1 MSVPSPSVNPMT
13 DARDPALEAVLALPD
28 EASAVVLGAPG
39 TGKTGALLGLL
50 ERRLAAGSI
59 AADEAMILAP
69 SRQAAT
75 RLRDVAGVRLGV
87 PTNGPL
93 VRTVTSLAF
102 DLVGAARLEAGLE
115 PPRLLSGAEQ
125 DRIIAE
131 LLEGE
136 AEGVGDSRWPR
147 GFDPEVRRLRG
158 FRTELRELAMRM
170 TELGL
175 DPAGLTATGERMGRP
190 AWSAAGRFLRGYQ
203 SVLDQFRAEYLDSA
217 ELLASAAL
225 LAPASPRLDRLRL
238 LLIDDVQDLPRGAL
252 DLVRSVARRGVPV
265 IAAGDPDVSGSGYR
279 GAGLEVLARPEQLLG
294 ATGAR
299 LLRLEVS
306 HRQPAGL
313 RAFTQAVTERIGTAG
328 AVGHRAAASLEPG
341 GAILRIEG
349 ESRAR
354 ELAAV
359 ARRLRE
365 AHLLEGVA
373 WKDMAVVVRSGS
385 LVPLVERALRLGEVP
400 VRTSAASTPVR
411 EALAARHLLLATAA
425 ALGARE
431 LDAALGEELL
441 LGPLGGLDRIAVRR
455 LRLALRTEELAG
467 GGVRGSDEL
476 LAEALV
482 APERL
487 ATVDSPQA
495 RRAAKLARSLE
506 HLRERVERSSV
517 EELLWALWER
527 SGLAEIWGAQ
537 SAGSG
542 PTAVEANR
550 HLDGV
555 VALFEAAR
563 RFAER
568 SPDGSASE
576 FVEEMLLADVPE
588 DTLAPQA
595 AEHAVLVTT
604 PPGVVGR
611 EFEVVAVAGLQEG
624 VWPNR
629 RLRGAI
635 FAPQELAEA
644 VDGIDGG
651 TVDRRREV
659 LGDELRML
667 ALAVSRARALLVL
680 SCTANDEEE
689 PSPFLRLLPPDT
701 PVQAGAAERPFTL
714 RGLVGRLRREAAG
727 GVLEAAPGGPSS
739 EPVLSARAGG
749 AARALARL
757 AAADAVGAHPDG
769 WYGLAEPS
777 TVHPL
782 VDLDGVNAD
791 GEPNRVAVSPSAI
804 DTFETCPL
812 HWFLDRVGGGSSNV
826 SSGLGTIIHDVME
839 HAESTDVER
848 LWAGVDA
855 RWPELVIEAGWQEAA
870 ERRKARS
877 LTEALAEYLQD
888 FERGG
893 GELLG
898 AETGFEIA
906 DGRARLRG
914 TIDRVERGADGTV
927 VIVDLKTGRSVP
939 SAAAMDEHPQL
950 AAYQLA
956 VDAGA
961 VPAVPEGAELGGA
974 KLVIVSSGVRGKRYR
989 EPVQQRFDEERREA
1003 FRARVQAAAEGMAG
1017 RVFLARIDEHCLA
1030 PHAFGDCKVHVI
1042 GEVSG

>member
-1 MSVPSPSVNPMT
+1 MAMT
-13 DARDPALEAVLALPD
+13 EARDPALEAVLSLPP

-39 TGKTGALLGLL
+39 TGKTGALLELL
-50 ERRLAAGSI
+50 RTRLEQGAL

-102 DLVGAARLEAGLE
+102 DLVGAARLEGGLE

-125 DRIIAE
+125 DRVIAE

-136 AEGVGDSRWPR
+136 AEGVGDSRWPQ
-147 GFDPEVRRLRG
+147 GFDAEVRRLRG

-175 DPAGLTATGERMGRP
+175 DPGSLERLGAREDRP
-190 AWSAAGRFLRGYQ
+190 AWSAAGRFLERYQ
-203 SVLDQFRAEYLDSA
+203 LVLDQYRAEYLDSA

-225 LAPASPRLDRLRL
+225 LAPSSPRLDRLRL
-238 LLIDDVQDLPRGAL
+238 LLVDDVQDLPRGAL
-252 DLVRSVARRGVPV
+252 DVVRAVARRGVPV
-265 IAAGDPDVSGSGYR
+265 VAAGDPDVAGSGFR
-279 GAGLEVLARPEQLLG
+279 GGGLEMLARPEQLLG
-294 ATGAR
+294 TAGAR
-299 LLRLEVS
+299 LLRLERS
-306 HRQPAGL
+306 HRQPEAL
-313 RAFTQAVTERIGTAG
+313 RAFTAAVTERIGTAG
-328 AVGHRAAASLEPG
+328 AVGHRAASATRPG

-365 AHLLEGVA
+365 AHLLEGIA
-373 WKDMAVVVRSGS
+373 WEDMAVVVRSGS

-400 VRTSAASTPVR
+400 VRTSAAGTPVR
-411 EALAARHLLLATAA
+411 EAPAARHLLLAVAA
-425 ALGARE
+425 AVGARE
-431 LDAALGEELL
+431 LDAALVEELL

-467 GGVRGSDEL
+467 GGARGSDEL
-476 LAEALV
+476 LVEAL
-482 APERL
+482 AEPERL
-487 ATVDSPQA
+487 ATVDSAQA
-495 RRAAKLARSLE
+495 RRAAKLARSLA
-506 HLRERVERSSV
+506 HLRERAERSSV

-527 SGLAEIWGAQ
+527 SGLAEVWGPQA
-537 SAGSG
+537 AGSG
-542 PTAVEANR
+542 TTAVEANR
-550 HLDGV
+550 HLDAA

-563 RFAER
+563 RYAER
-568 SPDGSASE
+568 SPDADVGY
-576 FVEEMLLADVPE
+576 FLDEMLNADVPE

-595 AEHAVLVTT
+595 AEHTVLVTT
-604 PPGVVGR
+604 PPGTVGR
-611 EFEVVAVAGLQEG
+611 AFAVVAVAGLQEG

-635 FAPQELAEA
+635 FAPQELAA
-644 VDGIDGG
+644 VVDGVDTV

-659 LGDELRML
+659 LGDELRMF
-667 ALAVSRARALLVL
+667 ALAVSRASALLVL

-714 RGLVGRLRREAAG
+714 RGLVGRLRREATG
-727 GVLEAAPGGPSS
+727 GVLESSPGSPSS

-757 AAADAVGAHPDG
+757 AAEGVVGAHPDD
-769 WYGLAEPS
+769 WYGLAAPS
-777 TVHPL
+777 TEHPL
-782 VDLDGVNAD
+782 VDLDAVHDD
-791 GEPNRVAVSPSAI
+791 GEPARVAVSPSAI

-839 HAESTDVER
+839 HAETHDVER
-848 LWAGVDA
+848 LWAGVDE
-855 RWPELVIEAGWQEAA
+855 RWPELVIEAGWQEQA

-888 FERGG
+888 FERRG

-898 AETGFEIA
+898 AESGFEIA

-914 TIDRVERGADGTV
+914 TIDRVERDPDGSV

-939 SAAAMDEHPQL
+939 SAAAVAEHPQL

-956 VDAGA
+956 VEAGA
-961 VPAVPEGAELGGA
+961 VPAVPADAPLGGA
-974 KLVIVSSGVRGKRYR
+974 KLVIVSSGVRGRRYR
-989 EPVQQRFDEERREA
+989 EPAQERFDEERREA
-1003 FRARVQAAAEGMAG
+1003 FRQRVQAAAEGMAG